1 MQKPCGPKFLVHALA
16 VTGLGGTGKAQL
28 VLHYIEEHKQNYD
41 TILWIDAQDETALRS
56 SFARCCNALS
66 IDFKREQGQPH
77 PQRQPET
84 TDRLQSCP
92 PRNGRSVK

>member
-41 TILWIDAQDETALRS
+41 TIL
-56 SFARCCNALS
+56 
-66 IDFKREQGQPH
+66 
-77 PQRQPET
+77 
-84 TDRLQSCP
+84 
-92 PRNGRSVK
+92 